1 MKKLILSCSLI
12 ALAFF
17 SKAQSVAVNTDG
29 STANASSIFDVK
41 STNKGMLIPR
51 MTSAQRTAIASP
63 ALGLLVFD
71 TDTKTIWAFNGIT
84 WTNLTTA
91 GSSGNFALPFDQTV
105 SVSTPAFRI
114 ENNGTGDVLQIGN
127 LGAGTGLNVYTT
139 NGFGINVNTSNNMGI
154 LATSHTSN
162 AIHAFTN
169 NPANTIPTIRANN
182 TGGGVGIHA
191 SSTTNNGILATTSAV
206 GFSGVRGEA
215 SVNGANGIFG
225 SNTATTGVGV
235 RGEASGTGTGVIG
248 YSTNGTGMS
257 AGSISG
263 TGLYANS
270 ISGLALNVNGNVKI
284 AGGNTAPGV
293 GKVLTSD
300 ANGNATWQAAQITP
314 KIAFRAAGVADA
326 IGLTNS
332 IIASTFAAPVY
343 SKVEFKAIGYD
354 FGNGYT
360 PYNGTETGTSSTYI
374 IPVRGLYHFDASIQF
389 VPAVLLDYTDIEI
402 VIMLVRDG
410 ATTPLL
416 RKGAY
421 VSSLDNTSVAVSGD
435 VTLLAG
441 DKVYVA
447 VRQFNISSLPS
458 LMKDSYDQV
467 FFNGHMVF
475 SF

>member
-1 MKKLILSCSLI
+1 MKKLILSCSI
-12 ALAFF
+12 VFLAFLTN
-17 SKAQSVAVNTDG
+17 AQNVAVNTDG
-29 STANASSIFDVK
+29 TTAHSSSMLDVK
-41 STNKGMLIPR
+41 STTKGILIPR
-51 MTSAQRTAIASP
+51 MTSAQRSAILTP

-71 TDTKTIWAFNGIT
+71 TDTKTIWTFNGT
-84 WTNLTTA
+84 SWANLTTA
-91 GSSGNFALPFDQTV
+91 GGGSLTLPFDQTV
-105 SVSTPAFRI
+105 NMTSPVFRI
-114 ENNGTGDVLQIGN
+114 ENNGSGNVLQIGS
-127 LGAGTGLNVYTT
+127 LGGATGLNVYTT

-154 LATSHTSN
+154 LATSYTSN

-182 TGGGVGIHA
+182 TGGGVGLHA
-191 SSTTNNGILATTSAV
+191 SSTTNNGILANTSAV
-206 GFSGVRGEA
+206 GFAGVRGEA
-215 SVNGANGIFG
+215 SVNGANGVFG
-225 SNTATTGVGV
+225 NNSGTNGVGV

-257 AGSISG
+257 ASSIAG

-284 AGGNTAPGV
+284 AGGSTTPGA

-300 ANGNATWQAAQITP
+300 ASGNATWQAPTVTP

-332 IIASTFAAPVY
+332 IISSPFTSPIY

-360 PYNGTETGTSSTYI
+360 PFNGTETGNTSTYV
-374 IPVRGLYHFDASIQF
+374 IPVRGLYHFDASINF
-389 VPAVLLDYTDIEI
+389 VPAVLFDYTDIEI

-410 ATTPLL
+410 ETSTLL
-416 RKGAY
+416 RKGSY
-421 VSSLDNTSVAVSGD
+421 VSSLDNTSAAVSGD

-458 LMKDSYDQV
+458 LMKDSYDQN
-467 FFNGHMVF
+467 FFNGHLVF
-475 SF
+475 AF

>member
-1 MKKLILSCSLI
+1 MKKLILSCSIFLV
-12 ALAFF
+12 AFL
-17 SKAQSVAVNTDG
+17 SQAQNVAVNTDG
-29 STANASSIFDVK
+29 TTAHSSSILDVK
-41 STNKGMLIPR
+41 STTKGMLIPR
-51 MTSAQRTAIASP
+51 MTSAQRSAIITP

-71 TDTKTIWAFNGIT
+71 TDTKTIWTFNGT
-84 WTNLTTA
+84 SWANLTNTSG
-91 GSSGNFALPFDQTV
+91 GSFTLPFDQTV
-105 SVSTPAFRI
+105 NMSTPVFRI
-114 ENNGTGDVLQIGN
+114 ENNGTGNVLQIGS
-127 LGAGTGLNVYTT
+127 LGGATGLNVYTN
-139 NGFGINVNTSNNMGI
+139 NGFGINVNTTNNMGI
-154 LATSHTSN
+154 LATSQTSN

-169 NPANTIPTIRANN
+169 NPGNTIPTIRANN
-182 TGGGVGIHA
+182 TGGGVGVHS
-191 SSTTNNGILATTSAV
+191 SSTTNNGILSTTSAV
-206 GFSGVRGEA
+206 GFAGVRGEA
-215 SVNGANGIFG
+215 SVNGSNGLYG
-225 SNTATTGVGV
+225 TNTSTNGVGV

-257 AGSISG
+257 AGSIAG

-284 AGGNTAPGV
+284 AGGNTTPGE

-300 ANGNATWQAAQITP
+300 ANGNATWQAAQTTP

-332 IIASTFAAPVY
+332 IASSQFISPIY

-360 PYNGTETGTSSTYI
+360 PFNGTETGNTSTYV
-374 IPVRGLYHFDASIQF
+374 IPVRGLYHFDASINF
-389 VPAVLLDYTDIEI
+389 VPALVFDYTDIEI
-402 VIMLVRDG
+402 AIMLVRDG
-410 ATTPLL
+410 TTSMLL
-416 RKGAY
+416 RKGSY

-447 VRQFNISSLPS
+447 VRQANISSLPS
-458 LMKDSYDQV
+458 LMNDSYDQN
-467 FFNGHMVF
+467 FFNGHLVF